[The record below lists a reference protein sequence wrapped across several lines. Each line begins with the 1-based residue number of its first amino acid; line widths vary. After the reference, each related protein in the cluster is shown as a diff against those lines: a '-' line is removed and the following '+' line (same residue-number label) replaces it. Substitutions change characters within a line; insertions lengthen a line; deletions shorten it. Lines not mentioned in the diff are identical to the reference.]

1 MSDLVLLTDGE
12 LAILRTQVLGLL
24 PDTAYLMRASGTVDS
39 FGNSLET
46 WGTVGTV
53 AARIDPYRMT
63 GQDVRASQEAGASYY
78 QLTLPYDAGMTDGD
92 RVKID
97 SVTYELKQV
106 TQDHSARLFQRSL
119 AVRVYAS

>member
-24 PDTAYLMRASGTVDS
+24 PDSAVLMRASETTDS
-39 FGNSLET
+39 YGNVVPA

-63 GQDVRASQEAGASYY
+63 GQDVRAGQEAGASYY
-78 QLTLPYDAGMTDGD
+78 QLTLPYNAGMTDGD
-92 RVKID
+92 RVVIGGN
-97 SVTYELKQV
+97 TYELKQM

-119 AVRVYAS
+119 AVRVYA